1 MVNKTT
7 VGRLLFIVG
16 LILSSLFFLLLPR
29 SPLKAGLER
38 LIGESAASAF
48 TNALGI
54 LAPVFIVPGFIIL
67 ESHGKPREEVVRLK
81 GYIFIGL
88 LSLIIGAYIS
98 YRYFNVAKTIYSAC
112 LIFVSS
118 YTVFY
123 LIWLRKYRRGETR
136 LERGS
141 LRVYLYKGGEVTEVT
156 KEELPSELRERLES
170 IANKVLEEVKPRF
183 QWYEILLLAV
193 FLFFTISALVVL
205 IIS

>member
-1 MVNKTT
+1 M
-7 VGRLLFIVG
+7 G
-16 LILSSLFFLLLPR
+16 L
-29 SPLKAGLER
+29 
-38 LIGESAASAF
+38 
-48 TNALGI
+48 
-54 LAPVFIVPGFIIL
+54 LAPVFTVAGFIML
-67 ESHGKPREEVVRLK
+67 KSHGKPREEVVRLK

-98 YRYFNVAKTIYSAC
+98 YRYFNVAKTIYLAC
-112 LIFVSS
+112 LIFIPS

-123 LIWLRKYRRGETR
+123 LIWSRKYRRGESR

-141 LRVYLYKGGEVTEVT
+141 LRVYLYKGGEVTEAT
-156 KEELPSELRERLES
+156 EEELPSELRERLES

-193 FLFFTISALVVL
+193 FLFFVISALIIL

>member
-7 VGRLLFIVG
+7 VGGLLFIVG

-48 TNALGI
+48 TNALGL
-54 LAPVFIVPGFIIL
+54 LAPVFMVPGFIIL
-67 ESHGKPREEVVRLK
+67 ESHGKPREEVVRLR
-81 GYIFIGL
+81 GYIIIGL
-88 LSLIIGAYIS
+88 LSLFIGAYVS
-98 YRYFNVAKTIYSAC
+98 YRYFNVAKTIYLVG
-112 LIFVSS
+112 LIFIPP
-118 YTVFY
+118 YTVFR
-123 LIWLRKYRRGETR
+123 LIWSRKYRRGESR

-156 KEELPSELRERLES
+156 EEELPSELGERLES

-183 QWYEILLLAV
+183 QWYEIVLLAV
-193 FLFFTISALVVL
+193 FLFFVISALIVL